1 MVSQEKNMSEQ
12 TKRYR
17 DGPGYDHELYP
28 WSMLNGRKSLEWPGG
43 ARIALAC
50 FVHLENFE
58 IDPPSGAI
66 ADPRFG
72 GALGSYDPDY
82 QNHTRRLHGLR
93 VGYFRVLEILERYG
107 VKATITFNSS
117 VAESY
122 PYLVERALKGGHG
135 LVARGVSAR
144 QMISQSMSEQE
155 EKTHIQHSIDTLE
168 RISGRSVKG
177 WAGQDMGESD
187 RTPRILKELG
197 LTHVIDWPND
207 DIPYPMD
214 VSGNGDTP
222 LISIPNQT
230 EWDDAEL
237 FAVRHVDPWR
247 YPEIFRSAFNHLY
260 NEGGQMFGFGVHPW
274 IFGQAFRIKYLEE
287 AISVTEDM
295 PGIWRATSD
304 EIAEW
309 TISNL

>member
-1 MVSQEKNMSEQ
+1 MVGENVMTDQ

-17 DGPGYDHELYP
+17 DGAGYDHELYA
-28 WSMLNGRKSLEWPGG
+28 WRTLNGRKVFPWPNG

-50 FVHLENFE
+50 FVHLEEFE
-58 IDPPSGAI
+58 VDPPGGVI

-93 VGYFRVLEILERYG
+93 IGYFRVLEILERHDIR
-107 VKATITFNSS
+107 ATITVNSK
-117 VAESY
+117 VAEDY

-135 LVARGVSAR
+135 LVARGISAR
-144 QMISQSMSEQE
+144 QLISAKMSEAE
-155 EKTHIQHSIDTLE
+155 EKKHIQHSVAALE
-168 RISGRSVKG
+168 KASGRRITG
-177 WAGQDMGESD
+177 WAGQDMGESA
-187 RTPRILKELG
+187 RTPRLLAELG

-207 DIPYPMD
+207 DTPYAMAF
-214 VSGNGDTP
+214 SKTGGQP

-260 NEGGQMFGFGVHPW
+260 NEGGQMFGFGIHPW
-274 IFGQAFRIKYLEE
+274 IFGQAFRIRYLEE
-287 AISVTEDM
+287 AVSSIGDL
-295 PGIWRATSD
+295 PGVWRATSE

-309 TISNL
+309 TTSVL